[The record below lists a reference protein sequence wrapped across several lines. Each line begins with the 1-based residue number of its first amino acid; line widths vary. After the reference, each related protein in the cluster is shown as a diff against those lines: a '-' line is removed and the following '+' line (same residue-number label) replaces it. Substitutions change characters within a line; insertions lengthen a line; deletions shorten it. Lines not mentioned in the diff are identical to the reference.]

1 MTDDLLKEAQD
12 AFAEAAEVDG
22 DNRREYLDDIRF
34 GRLGEQWD
42 EDLKNTRREEGRPVL
57 TINKLPPFIRQVVND
72 GRQNKPQIKVLPQ
85 DSGADPETAEV
96 LSGLI
101 RNIEVSSDADIAYD
115 TALDNAASGGFGYW
129 RVNLAYASDDSWD
142 QDIVIERIAN
152 PLSVYGDPYSDKADS
167 SDWNVAFVTTMLS
180 RVAFKRMYP
189 GAAEV
194 DFGAE
199 RFPTGWREGDR
210 LMVAEYWKREAVK
223 KQITMLSNG
232 EVVSLEAFEANLA
245 AFQQAGIMPIGQTRD
260 VLSHKVTQHIVT
272 GSEVI
277 ESTEWAGRW
286 IPIVPVYGEEVIV
299 DGKRHF
305 RSLIRDAKD
314 AQVMFNAWR
323 TASTESVALAPKA
336 PFIGPK
342 GAFKTDADK
351 WETANSRSWAFIE
364 YDGAVPPQ
372 RQPFTG
378 VPAGALQEALNAS
391 DDIKA
396 IVGMYDASL
405 GARSNETSGRAI
417 LARQRESDVSTF
429 HILDNQARGLRHTGR
444 ILIDLIP
451 KVYTEER
458 VIRTLGP
465 KLEPQEVQLG
475 TPEEAAQS
483 KMLQQQAESDEQRAA
498 IRRIYSF
505 GVGRYDV
512 AVTTGPSYN
521 TLRQEAADQ
530 MMALMQAYPAAAP
543 VLGDLFAK
551 NLDWPGADEIAKR
564 LEGLQQGAGGDP
576 EAQQMIQALQQQ
588 VEALA
593 RENEALKADKSLE
606 AEKVSI
612 DGFEAETDRLR
623 AVADMTRPTQVR
635 RPY

>member
-1 MTDDLLKEAQD
+1 MTDNLLKEAQD
-12 AFAEAAEVDG
+12 AFKEAADVDA
-22 DNRREYLDDIRF
+22 DNRRDYLDDIRF

-42 EDLKNTRREEGRPVL
+42 EDLKQRRIEEGRPVL

-199 RFPTGWREGDR
+199 RFPTGWREGDK
-210 LMVAEYWKREAVK
+210 LMVAEYWKREQVR
-223 KQITMLSNG
+223 KQITMLSDG
-232 EVVSLEAFEANLA
+232 QVIGVEAFEANLA
-245 AFQQAGIMPIGQTRD
+245 MFQAAGIMPIGQTRD
-260 VLSHKVTQHIVT
+260 VLSHKVVQHIVN
-272 GSEVI
+272 GAEVI
-277 ESTEWAGRW
+277 DTVEWAGRW
-286 IPIVPVYGEEVIV
+286 IPIVPVYGEEVNV
-299 DGKRHF
+299 DGKRYF

-314 AQVMFNAWR
+314 PQVMFNAWR
-323 TASTESVALAPKA
+323 TASTEAVALAPKA
-336 PFIGPK
+336 PFIGKK
-342 GAFKTDADK
+342 GAFNHDIDK
-351 WETANSRSWAFIE
+351 WETANTRSWAFIE
-364 YDGAVPPQ
+364 YDGTEAPE

-378 VPAGALQEALNAS
+378 VPAGNLQEALNAS
-391 DDIKA
+391 DDIKSV
-396 IVGMYDASL
+396 VGMYDASL

-417 LARQRESDVSTF
+417 IARQREADVSTF
-429 HILDNQARGLRHTGR
+429 HFIDNLSRAIRHTGR

-451 KVYTEER
+451 KVYTEDR
-458 VIRTLGP
+458 VIRILGEQN
-465 KLEPQEVQLG
+465 EPRTVQLG
-475 TPEEAAQS
+475 TPEEAEQS
-483 KMLQQQAESDEQRAA
+483 RMMAQQAESEAV
-498 IRRIYSF
+498 RRIYSL
-505 GVGRYDV
+505 GVGRYDL
-512 AVTTGPSYN
+512 AVTTGPSFTTRREETAN
-521 TLRQEAADQ
+521 Q
-530 MMALMQAYPAAAP
+530 MMMLIQAYPAAAP

-564 LEGLQQGAGGDP
+564 LEALQQGAGGDP
-576 EAQQMIQALQQQ
+576 EAAQMIQSLQAELQ
-588 VEALA
+588 ALA
-593 RENEALKADKSLE
+593 QENDRLKADRALE
-606 AEKVSI
+606 AEKNQI
-612 DGFEAETDRLR
+612 DAFEAQTDRLK
-623 AVADMTRPTQVR
+623 AVADMTRPSQVR
-635 RPY
+635 QAV